1 MSNQQDKKQQVPSK
15 DLESALELGDTVYK
29 PERNNNNDEHHD
41 ADGGYIPAQHQG
53 MAIAVVVGFAVC
65 FLADFAAR
73 EAHDAYEKS
82 QVPPDTS
89 TVTHDSYRLMFV
101 MNMVHGCMYIPCC
114 LCLLAPSFTGLN
126 TMFISLF
133 WDRKYHVEPSSPG
146 RMFERQ
152 MACMFLGLCIAQ
164 LVQPSNPGVAL
175 CALTINC
182 CCFLNFSA
190 AVIFDYYRGIV
201 NRNLVWS
208 GFLIAPIVFI
218 ATFTVALNRVHF
230 FNSTVNPWKDDT
242 KGDNQSL
249 LFYVNVIYGLNF
261 LPIALMNISRDGEKF
276 FLSYFFEGD
285 AIQER
290 NPINWVS
297 RNCALGFAGLSISM
311 ITAPQNTGVSVVGFF
326 ICLLC
331 IPLFVMGLTGQIKQV
346 KNKPLWLWFLCATTA
361 FMVLFAVAL
370 NKQHFSYDTSPWNL
384 SDE

>member
-1 MSNQQDKKQQVPSK
+1 M
-15 DLESALELGDTVYK
+15 G
-29 PERNNNNDEHHD
+29 
-41 ADGGYIPAQHQG
+41 
-53 MAIAVVVGFAVC
+53 
-65 FLADFAAR
+65 
-73 EAHDAYEKS
+73 
-82 QVPPDTS
+82 
-89 TVTHDSYRLMFV
+89 
-101 MNMVHGCMYIPCC
+101 
-114 LCLLAPSFTGLN
+114 
-126 TMFISLF
+126 
-133 WDRKYHVEPSSPG
+133 
-146 RMFERQ
+146 
-152 MACMFLGLCIAQ
+152 
-164 LVQPSNPGVAL
+164 AL

-230 FNSTVNPWKDDT
+230 FNSTVHPWKDDT

-249 LFYVNVIYGLNF
+249 LFYVNVIYGLSF

-297 RNCALGFAGLSISM
+297 RNCALGFTGLS
-311 ITAPQNTGVSVVGFF
+311 
-326 ICLLC
+326 
-331 IPLFVMGLTGQIKQV
+331 IPLFVMGLTGQSKQV

-370 NKQHFSYDTSPWNL
+370 NKQHFSYDTSPWNR

>member
-1 MSNQQDKKQQVPSK
+1 MSNQDKPQVPSK
-15 DLESALELGDTVYK
+15 DLEAAPEVGDTVYK
-29 PERNNNNDEHHD
+29 PERNSNEHHDEHHD
-41 ADGGYIPAQHQG
+41 ANGGYIPREHQG
-53 MAIAVVVGFAVC
+53 MAVAVIVG
-65 FLADFAAR
+65 FAAR
-73 EAHDAYEKS
+73 EAHDAYEQS
-82 QVPPDTS
+82 QIRVNPDDKNLTA
-89 TVTHDSYRLMFV
+89 DSYRLMFV
-101 MNMVHGCMYIPCC
+101 MNMIHGCMYIPCC

-126 TMFISLF
+126 TMFISWF
-133 WDRKYHVEPSSPG
+133 WDHKYHVEPSSPG

-230 FNSTVNPWKDDT
+230 FNSTVHPWKDDT

-297 RNCALGFAGLSISM
+297 RNCALGFAGLSIAM

-346 KNKPLWLWFLCATTA
+346 KNK
-361 FMVLFAVAL
+361 
-370 NKQHFSYDTSPWNL
+370 
-384 SDE
+384 

>member
-1 MSNQQDKKQQVPSK
+1 M
-15 DLESALELGDTVYK
+15 G
-29 PERNNNNDEHHD
+29 
-41 ADGGYIPAQHQG
+41 
-53 MAIAVVVGFAVC
+53 
-65 FLADFAAR
+65 
-73 EAHDAYEKS
+73 
-82 QVPPDTS
+82 
-89 TVTHDSYRLMFV
+89 
-101 MNMVHGCMYIPCC
+101 
-114 LCLLAPSFTGLN
+114 
-126 TMFISLF
+126 
-133 WDRKYHVEPSSPG
+133 SPG

-201 NRNLVWS
+201 NRSLVWS

-242 KGDNQSL
+242 
-249 LFYVNVIYGLNF
+249 
-261 LPIALMNISRDGEKF
+261 
-276 FLSYFFEGD
+276 
-285 AIQER
+285 IQER

-297 RNCALGFAGLSISM
+297 RNCALGFAGLSIAM